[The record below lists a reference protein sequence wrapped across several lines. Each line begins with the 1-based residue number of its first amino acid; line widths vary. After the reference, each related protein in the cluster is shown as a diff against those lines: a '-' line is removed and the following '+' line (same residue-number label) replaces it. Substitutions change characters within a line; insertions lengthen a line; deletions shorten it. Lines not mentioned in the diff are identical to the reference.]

1 MSFRLLCLTG
11 AACLTLAGAAVAV
24 PGTLG
29 PNLLQNGSFDH
40 PPPSSGGAP
49 PGWTWGTANQCQA
62 TMALD
67 TTVAHA
73 GKPSLR
79 LHSDTAY
86 APNVYGGLAAR
97 VTGLRPRGEY
107 VIRLWAKGKGVGTC
121 WFGGGP
127 QWLARRGVSEG
138 DYDWRQLELRWTAPV
153 GVTDFELR
161 INVDSQTEALW
172 VADVTFQEVN
182 PISLVPRVTPIPLAE
197 RSG

>member
-67 TTVAHA
+67 TTVSHA

-97 VTGLRPRGEY
+97 VTGLLPAQRVRHPAVGEGEGRRDLLVRRRTAVARPAG
-107 VIRLWAKGKGVGTC
+107 G
-121 WFGGGP
+121 FGG
-127 QWLARRGVSEG
+127 
-138 DYDWRQLELRWTAPV
+138 
-153 GVTDFELR
+153 
-161 INVDSQTEALW
+161 
-172 VADVTFQEVN
+172 
-182 PISLVPRVTPIPLAE
+182 
-197 RSG
+197 